1 MKLYT
6 DFSSFYIFSSNKF
19 CALGACG
26 LIEQTARHV
35 NIKVLLKIKT
45 NLAEILL
52 LFQFNMNK
60 FNNIMF
66 FKKLNLVRIQDLRQL
81 NFPTYTGNTLT
92 LFRSLKNKCPQII
105 NFEDL
110 IYRKN

>member
-6 DFSSFYIFSSNKF
+6 DFSSFYNIKLSSTNKS
-19 CALGACG
+19 CALGAWG
-26 LIEQTARHV
+26 LIEQAALHV

-52 LFQFNMNK
+52 LFKFNMNK

-66 FKKLNLVRIQDLRQL
+66 FKKLYLVRFQNLRQL
-81 NFPTYTGNTLT
+81 NFSTCTGNTLT
-92 LFRSLKNKCPQII
+92 
-105 NFEDL
+105 
-110 IYRKN
+110 

>member
-6 DFSSFYIFSSNKF
+6 DFSSFYNIILSSTNKF
-19 CALGACG
+19 CALGAWG

-52 LFQFNMNK
+52 LFKFNMNK

-66 FKKLNLVRIQDLRQL
+66 FKKLYLVRFQDLRQL
-81 NFPTYTGNTLT
+81 NFPTYTWNTLT
-92 LFRSLKNKCPQII
+92 LFRSLKTN
-105 NFEDL
+105 N
-110 IYRKN
+110 